1 MSFSLSYKKVI
12 EVLEKNGLLS
22 ATNAEPSGSVPFTS
36 ISYDSRY
43 VDSDTL
49 FICKGVHFKE
59 DYYFQA
65 KNKGIRAYVS
75 ERIYDTDTVFFQVS
89 DVKKALSVLSIEFYQ
104 RPSDSFKLIGITGT
118 AGKTTTTY
126 MIHSVLNAAAGHE
139 TGIISTNETY
149 CGGEHKEAENTTP
162 ESLRLQALFSEAREH
177 DIGYVTMEVSS
188 QAYSVDRVYDQTFDI
203 GIFMNI
209 DKDHV
214 GGPEHPSYEH
224 YLKCKLQLIKN
235 SKTMLIYARTR
246 ELHKIIETAR
256 NSDCKLVMF
265 DVPDEIAFGKDAAG
279 SFQKKNAKTGA
290 LTGMIPDELVYTPSP
305 DPALLEKELGRKLY
319 LYNITDAELL
329 GTDGFTFTMEDPDGN
344 VSGFNC
350 DISGRFNVVNAA
362 AACVSCLELGIDP
375 GKIADGLHHVY
386 VPGRMNI
393 YKKGNTDIIVD
404 YAHNRL
410 TLFEFLKSA
419 ASDYADR
426 KINIVIGAA
435 GKNHLR
441 RDDIAVLCSQYA
453 DHIYI
458 TDEDPDFE
466 DPLEICE
473 DIARRIPEG
482 GASWEIVVNRTEA
495 IEKSI
500 SDALSHPETKNLIA
514 ILGKGSE
521 RFIKIRGGHEDYE
534 SDSGVVERILEK

>member
-12 EVLEKNGLLS
+12 EVLEKHGLLS
-22 ATNAEPSGSVPFTS
+22 ATNAEPSRSAPFTS

-43 VDSDTL
+43 VDNDTL

-75 ERIYDTDTVFFQVS
+75 ETIYDTDTVFFQVS

-177 DIGYVTMEVSS
+177 DIGYITMEVSS

-246 ELHKIIETAR
+246 ELHKIIETAGD
-256 NSDCKLVMF
+256 SDCKLVMF

-279 SFQKKNAKTGA
+279 SFQKKNARTGA
-290 LTGMIPDELVYTPSP
+290 LTGMIPDELVYKPSP

-319 LYNITDAELL
+319 LYKITDAELL

-344 VSGFNC
+344 VSDFNC

-375 GKIADGLHHVY
+375 DKIAEGLHHVY

-466 DPLEICE
+466 DPREICE
-473 DIARRIPEG
+473 DIVRRIPEG

-521 RFIKIRGGHEDYE
+521 RFIKIRGSHEDYE